1 MAGEVSVDRIEF
13 ASHDGTSTIHGFTWI
28 GEGVPRRDD
37 GQLAP
42 RGVVQLVH
50 GMAEHITRYDE
61 FARYLAEAGFV
72 VAGHDQI
79 GHGESSAPEKWGCL
93 PAKDGKDI
101 LLDDVHALRG
111 IMEAH
116 VVPGTPYVIFGHSL
130 GSFITRAYLAR
141 HGEGLAGAVIC
152 GTGFVPVATSKA
164 GNALA
169 RLICRLRG
177 EDHVSGLLSSM
188 GVGAYAKAIKDAKTE
203 LDWLS
208 YRTENVETY
217 MADEACGF
225 PFSAGGYATVTS
237 LTAEVCDLACCTKV
251 PKSLPLLYVAGD
263 GDPVGSMG
271 EGVRQSAEL
280 AKQAGSTDVT
290 VKIYDHMRHE
300 ILNEDNRGQVMADIL
315 AWIEEKL

>member
-1 MAGEVSVDRIEF
+1 MSDEVRVDEVTF
-13 ASHDGTSTIHGFTWI
+13 ASADGTSTIQGYVWAPVDT
-28 GEGVPRRDD
+28 PMQD
-37 GQLAP
+37 GLLAP

-61 FARYLAEAGFV
+61 FARFLAAAGFV

-79 GHGESSAPEKWGCL
+79 GHGKSSAPEKWGCL
-93 PAKDGKDI
+93 PAATGKEI
-101 LLDDVHALRG
+101 MVEDVHQLRG

-116 VVPGTPYVIFGHSL
+116 VAKGTPYIIFGHSL

-164 GNALA
+164 GNAMA
-169 RLICRLRG
+169 RLIGRLRG
-177 EDHVSGLLSSM
+177 EDYKSGLLSSM

-208 YRTENVETY
+208 YRQENIDAY

-237 LTAEVCDLACCTKV
+237 LTAEVCDIVCCTKV
-251 PKSLPLLYVAGD
+251 PKALPLLFVAGD

-271 EGVRQSAEL
+271 EGVRASAEL
-280 AKQAGSTDVT
+280 AQKAGSTDVT
-290 VKIYDHMRHE
+290 VKIYEHMRHE
-300 ILNEDNRGQVMADIL
+300 ILNEDGRAQVMADIL
-315 AWIEEKL
+315 AWIEERI